1 MALCDKLFSTEGT
14 YMLVNVFQ
22 TLMEYNNRNIFLKK
36 SCRKRDRDKSSILFL
51 LFEKALYKFKESAL
65 QLSFNIVLTFRE
77 PSTCHTIKKKL
88 QTIDPELC
96 LIFVHQNLFII
107 FQQKCF

>member
-1 MALCDKLFSTEGT
+1 MIGT
-14 YMLVNVFQ
+14 HGFRYTYVGKRVPNINI
-22 TLMEYNNRNIFLKK
+22 EYNNRNIFLKK

-51 LFEKALYKFKESAL
+51 LFKKALYKFKESAL

-96 LIFVHQNLFII
+96 LIFVL
-107 FQQKCF
+107 